1 MILHW
6 LCPEKS
12 IAMPGEPHR
21 SPNATG
27 DAGDSFPCV
36 AVPQGR
42 SQMAG
47 SQKMENHMEPNI
59 EPNIEPYRNHN
70 IEPLYGTI

>member
-27 DAGDSFPCV
+27 YAGDSFPCV
-36 AVPQGR
+36 AVPQGC

-47 SQKMENHMEPNI
+47 SQNG
-59 EPNIEPYRNHN
+59 EPYRTKYRTKYRN
-70 IEPLYGTI
+70 L